1 MKKFLTYLLVFSFG
15 FSSFSAFAATG
26 ATVTTTTTTKAD
38 HFEVT
43 IQSPVRVGEAT
54 DMVVK
59 VLDKTGAIKK
69 DYLGT
74 IYIVVDN
81 DSKATIPY
89 AADGYTFKT
98 ADQGTITF
106 SKGLAFTKAGKMKV
120 TVMDIDNDNLEGV
133 ASVTVEDNTTTAP
146 ITGTEKVMIISP
158 DNNSEIPS
166 DSVNI
171 IGSTKKNS
179 KVQVWLN
186 GKQVGDSQT
195 GEDGKFV
202 YELKKLDQ
210 TQNIV
215 QVKVLDGTDAVIG
228 ESDKVSFKTST
239 GGPVF
244 NTLTVKEGTK
254 VSVGTVLNVEISAEP
269 KLKEVT
275 ATFGDSTEVFTETK
289 DGIYNGT
296 LTAPSAT
303 GSFQIGVTLKNDLG
317 KITAKEGV
325 ETIETTDLPNS
336 FKNIKSEVTTKKV
349 TFTFTVDNAP
359 VDLAKF
365 KFQYGTESGSLTK
378 ESLTSDKEKII
389 TKSGAYSW
397 YIANL
402 DPQTKYFRILGLDKS
417 GKEIL
422 KMAPSEIFTVDM
434 SLAAASKC
442 MVSNITGIKTTSVNG
457 TTILSWDAAPD
468 ATSGYNVY
476 KKGADGQYAL
486 IENVPTNS
494 YTIYL
499 SKDAIKYDDFAIT
512 GVCNSGEGE
521 SAYLTEVTR
530 VKTGP
535 GQILTLIGL
544 SVLIGFFITRRK
556 FSFFRGN

>member
-1 MKKFLTYLLVFSFG
+1 MKKFLTYLLILSFTFSP
-15 FSSFSAFAATG
+15 FSVFAATG
-26 ATVTTTTTTKAD
+26 AIVATTSAKAD

-43 IQSPVRVGEAT
+43 IKSPIHVGEAT
-54 DMVVK
+54 DIAIK
-59 VLDKTGAIKK
+59 ALDKTGAIKK

-89 AADGYTFKT
+89 AADGYTFKS
-98 ADQGTITF
+98 ADQGVVTF
-106 SKGLAFTKAGKMKV
+106 SKGLSFTKTGKMKV

-133 ASVTVEDNTTTAP
+133 ASVTVDDTASTTATVGKE
-146 ITGTEKVMIISP
+146 IVTIVSP
-158 DNNSEIPS
+158 DNNSEIPA
-166 DSVNI
+166 DPLNV

-179 KVQVWLN
+179 KVQIWLN
-186 GKQVGDSQT
+186 GKQAGDSQT
-195 GEDGKFV
+195 GDDGKFV

-210 TQNIV
+210 EQNIL
-215 QVKVLDGTDAVIG
+215 QVKVLDGTDTIIG
-228 ESDKVSFKTST
+228 ESEKVSFKTST

-254 VSVGTVLNVEISAEP
+254 VSVGTLLNIEISAEP

-275 ATFGDSTEVFTETK
+275 ATLGDSTETLKETK

-296 LTAPSAT
+296 LTAPSAS

-336 FKNIKSEVTTKKV
+336 FKNIKSEVAAKKV
-349 TFTFTVDNAP
+349 SFTFTVDNEPA
-359 VDLAKF
+359 DLTKF
-365 KFQYGTESGSLTK
+365 KFQYGTESGSLMK
-378 ESLTSDKEKII
+378 EVITSDKEKII
-389 TKSGAYSW
+389 TKSGAYAW
-397 YIANL
+397 YIKDL

-442 MVSNITGIKTTSVNG
+442 MVSNISGIKTTTQNG

-486 IENVPTNS
+486 IENVATNS
-494 YTIYL
+494 YAIYL
-499 SKDAIKYDDFAIT
+499 AKDAVKYDDFAIA
-512 GVCNSGEGE
+512 GVCNSGEGVSE
-521 SAYLTEVTR
+521 YLTEVTR

-535 GQILTLIGL
+535 GQILILIGL
-544 SVLIGFFITRRK
+544 SVLIGFFVTRRK

>member
-1 MKKFLTYLLVFSFG
+1 MKKFLTYLLVISFSIP
-15 FSSFSAFAATG
+15 SFSAFAATG
-26 ATVTTTTTTKAD
+26 TTVTTSAKAD

-69 DYLGT
+69 DYIGT

-98 ADQGTITF
+98 ADQGVITF

-133 ASVTVEDNTTTAP
+133 ASVTVEDSTNTTVT
-146 ITGTEKVMIISP
+146 TGTEKVTIISP

-171 IGSTKKNS
+171 IGSSKKNS
-179 KVQVWLN
+179 KVEVWLN
-186 GKQVGDSQT
+186 GKQMGNTQT

-202 YELKKLDQ
+202 YELKALDQ
-210 TQNIV
+210 EQNLA
-215 QVKVLDGTDAVIG
+215 QVKVLDGTDTVIG
-228 ESDKVSFKTST
+228 ESEKVSFKIST

-254 VSVGTVLNVEISAEP
+254 VSVGTLLNVEISAEP

-275 ATFGDSTEVFTETK
+275 ATLGDSTEVFTETK

-336 FKNIKSEVTTKKV
+336 FKNIKSEVAAKKV
-349 TFTFTVDNAP
+349 TFTFTVDNEPA
-359 VDLAKF
+359 DLAKF
-365 KFQYGTESGSLTK
+365 KFQYGTESGSLMQ
-378 ESLTSDKEKII
+378 EVITSDKEKII

-397 YIANL
+397 YIQNL

-422 KMAPSEIFTVDM
+422 KMAPSDIFTVDI
-434 SLAAASKC
+434 SLAAASTC
-442 MVSNITGIKTTSVNG
+442 MVSDIAGITTTSENG

-476 KKGADGQYAL
+476 KRGADGQYAL
-486 IENVPTNS
+486 IENVSTNS

-499 SKDAIKYDDFAIT
+499 SKDAVKYDDFAIT

-521 SAYLTEVTR
+521 SPYLTEVTR

-535 GQILTLIGL
+535 GQILILMGL
-544 SVLIGFFITRRK
+544 SILIGFFITRRK